1 MFNELIIREGSVRN
15 TVGADGAV
23 EGFSF
28 ETHIAYYRGLGL
40 SMVEAPDVVVDG
52 EAVPVEDLRLRYK
65 GVARTL
71 AELADVADVRWE
83 LGTFAEILVRLPGG
97 LAPGEHEITVNQRL
111 RVSYMPVLT
120 ENRFTRKVEVGR

>member
-28 ETHIAYYRGLGL
+28 ETHIAYYRGLSL

-65 GVARTL
+65 GV
-71 AELADVADVRWE
+71 
-83 LGTFAEILVRLPGG
+83 EI
-97 LAPGEHEITVNQRL
+97 
-111 RVSYMPVLT
+111 
-120 ENRFTRKVEVGR
+120 GRAHV